1 MFTEKQKF
9 RYNLKI
15 FLLLLLIII
24 GSISKNGES
33 MKGLSAV
40 RVITLVDNDV
50 WKKGLSSSWGL
61 SLYVE
66 GKQHT
71 VLMDTSGSFDSLFG
85 NASKLGVDL
94 STIEA
99 VFVSH
104 WHGDHCGSLSHVL
117 PMLRR
122 STPVY
127 VPSANH
133 YGLRT
138 IVTAGGSPKVCSTP
152 MEFIEGMMSTGV
164 IGDGIEEHSLLIN
177 VIGKGLVVLTGC
189 SHPGIINIV
198 KRAQEVS
205 GAANIYAVIGGL
217 HISSIHEGM
226 HVAKSLRKIGVE
238 LLSPCHCTG
247 ANAKRAIAE
256 VMKEGY
262 LKNGSGKSIL
272 IEGHNDIG
280 CEAG

>member
-1 MFTEKQKF
+1 
-9 RYNLKI
+9 
-15 FLLLLLIII
+15 
-24 GSISKNGES
+24 
-33 MKGLSAV
+33 MKGLRAV
-40 RVITLVDNDV
+40 RVTTLVDNDV
-50 WKKGLSSSWGL
+50 WKRGLSSSWGL

-66 GKQHT
+66 THVEDKQHT
-71 VLMDTSGSFDSLFG
+71 VLMDTSGSSNDLFG

-122 STPVY
+122 ATPVY
-127 VPSANH
+127 VPSVNH
-133 YGLRT
+133 HGLRT
-138 IVTAGGSPKVCSTP
+138 IVAAGGSPKVCSTP
-152 MEFIEGMMSTGV
+152 MEFIEGMMSTGM
-164 IGDGIEEHSLLIN
+164 IGGGINEHSLLIN
-177 VIGKGLVVLTGC
+177 VTGKGLVVLTGC

-205 GAANIYAVIGGL
+205 GTDKIYAVIGGL
-217 HISSIHEGM
+217 HISSVHEGM
-226 HVAKSLRKIGVE
+226 HVAKSLRKTGVE

-247 ANAKRAIAE
+247 ANAKSAIAE
-256 VMKEGY
+256 VMKKGY
-262 LKNGSGKSIL
+262 IRNGSGKTIL

-280 CEAG
+280 PESYGN